1 LAGAAKEG
9 ISKQKVST
17 YDMEQSGTLLSIG
30 DSPLPIGV
38 TLKVSIDPTAKK
50 DWKFSPENYQPPREP
65 MEAAG
70 QGRNIASAQLKKGR
84 SGIEEC
90 QLSGATLYYVGAS
103 GPDPCRNEL
112 QLEGVIAKRKS
123 SLEPGTRSGAW
134 LKYKLNQS
142 QDRLYRLIVSPVRG
156 FGG

>member
-1 LAGAAKEG
+1 
-9 ISKQKVST
+9 
-17 YDMEQSGTLLSIG
+17 
-30 DSPLPIGV
+30 
-38 TLKVSIDPTAKK
+38 
-50 DWKFSPENYQPPREP
+50 